1 MSESKKFEVWESD
14 NRIERRMLY
23 GKMGSQY
30 ERAVNSGLKVFG
42 MRHFPG
48 LLQPRNS
55 MWKPEVL
62 PSGESWSDGEE
73 LWGCQSSVGWF
84 ALLILF
90 LCGWEASRDS
100 CPCSQ

>member
-1 MSESKKFEVWESD
+1 
-14 NRIERRMLY
+14 
-23 GKMGSQY
+23 
-30 ERAVNSGLKVFG
+30 
-42 MRHFPG
+42 
-48 LLQPRNS
+48 

-90 LCGWEASRDS
+90 LCRCGMTSIHILGVRETQVVQNIGHHFFFLKELVIFYS
-100 CPCSQ
+100 